1 MISLYQCALP
11 LSKPTCKSSVI
22 IHCPEKCDDPP
33 AVKKGQPGEWPGNT
47 ESGHFAWLLLD
58 PTASYGVSK
67 FSRMEAAESA
77 LVVTIH
83 GVIFFELPQSFE
95 LDHRTS
101 IAAHIFNIIVGAD
114 SINLPDEP
122 EPPGVDP
129 AFEKEHYDTLAETVN
144 VIAAAAAIA
153 DILERHEPLVG
164 LVEDLWRGALSDAT
178 APPICRRIGHRVAE
192 ACLQHHPVQTNLFL
206 LLLLAVR
213 TTDEQ
218 KLLDISVIYKFLRN
232 QGGRTPNN
240 AAVFLDFLCA
250 RAERNVMGGAPVARC
265 RHQHARLEAWAD

>member
-1 MISLYQCALP
+1 MTLAHSQTLRVYITIDRGSFEVFSIETQVFSKPLHICLSRESLYQCALP

-22 IHCPEKCDDPP
+22 THCHEKCDDSLT
-33 AVKKGQPGEWPGNT
+33 VKKGQPGEWRGNT

-58 PTASYGVSK
+58 PTARYGVSK
-67 FSRMEAAESA
+67 FSRMETAESA

-83 GVIFFELPQSFE
+83 DLIFFELPQSFE
-95 LDHRTS
+95 LDHRTN

-129 AFEKEHYDTLAETVN
+129 AFEKERYDTFAETVN

-153 DILERHEPLVG
+153 NPLERDEQLVG

-178 APPICRRIGHRVAE
+178 APPICRRIGYRVAE

-206 LLLLAVR
+206 LLLLDVR
-213 TTDEQ
+213 TTDE
-218 KLLDISVIYKFLRN
+218 
-232 QGGRTPNN
+232 
-240 AAVFLDFLCA
+240 
-250 RAERNVMGGAPVARC
+250 
-265 RHQHARLEAWAD
+265 